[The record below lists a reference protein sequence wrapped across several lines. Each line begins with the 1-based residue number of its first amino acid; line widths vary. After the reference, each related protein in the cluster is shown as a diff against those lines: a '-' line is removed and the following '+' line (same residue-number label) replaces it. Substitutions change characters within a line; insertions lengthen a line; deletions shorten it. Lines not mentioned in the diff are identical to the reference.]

1 MAWYSEWFGR
11 KYLEL
16 YSHRDREEASRQ
28 IDQVEKLVSP
38 ARDLPVLDLACGG
51 GRHAI
56 ELARRGYKVVGLDLS
71 ETLLEVAREAAAEEG
86 VEIEFVHCDMR
97 AIPFENTFGTVL
109 NFFTSFGYFEDEE
122 DNLEVLRGIGR
133 ALVPGGRFLIDH
145 INREHVLAN
154 LVPEDSCQEKGRL
167 VTQRR
172 RFVQKTGRLE
182 KRIMLEEGGESE
194 EFLESVRLYTRGEFG
209 SLAESAGLQVVD
221 VFGALDGSEFGTE
234 SARMVVLGRRPDDK
248 V

>member
-86 VEIEFVHCDMR
+86 VEIEFVHFDMR
-97 AIPFENTFGTVL
+97 AIPFDDTFGTVL

-154 LVPEDSCQEKGRL
+154 LVPEDSSVENGRL

-172 RFVQKTGRLE
+172 RFVQETGRLE
-182 KRIMLEEGGESE
+182 KRITIEEGGESE